1 MTNRDLYLNHA
12 GTSWPKPDVV
22 SAAIEEAMSAPP
34 TRWAQQFEQAHQA
47 IADYFGVRDA
57 EQILLTPG
65 CTSAL
70 AVGIGDVFV
79 ASGKRLLTSR
89 WEHHALHRPLLKLAS
104 TGAPLEY
111 IPHRSGDATGESES
125 AMAVGAAIDLDWLG
139 ATLSNQNVG
148 LVAITAACN
157 VTGELLP
164 FEAVIRMAHDNG
176 AMVLIDAAQ
185 VVGWLDLDLPGLGA
199 DMVAFGG
206 HKGLQSPWGI
216 GGLYLSERAQM
227 ECVSAA
233 CSLPS
238 GDHSKTPSPPRPGY
252 CDVGSVDQIALAGLH
267 AAVKQLQQQDA
278 GSQLS
283 RARGQIQRIQSLL
296 HSKGNVQVAGP
307 IEVERRMP
315 TLAFRVTD
323 VPSGQVSADF
333 RRHGMMVGSGI
344 QCAPLAHQTLGTES
358 SGLVRISV
366 GLGQPDDETDEA
378 IDRMNSMAL
387 LG

>member
-1 MTNRDLYLNHA
+1 MDRDLYFNHA

-22 SAAIEEAMSAPP
+22 SVAVQEAMSAPP
-34 TRWAQQFEQAHQA
+34 MRWAQQFEQAHQA
-47 IADYFGVRDA
+47 IASYFGVRDA

-65 CTSAL
+65 CTAAL

-104 TGAPLEY
+104 AGVSLEY
-111 IPHRSGDATGESES
+111 IPHSPGDATGESES
-125 AMAVGAAIDLDWLG
+125 AMAVGAAIDLDWLQ
-139 ATLSNQNVG
+139 ASLSNQDVG

-157 VTGELLP
+157 VSGELLP
-164 FEAVIRMAHDNG
+164 YEAVIRMAHDNG

-233 CSLPS
+233 CVLPS
-238 GDHSKTPSPPRPGY
+238 ADRSEMPPPPRPGY
-252 CDVGSVDQIALAGLH
+252 CDVGSVDQIALAGLY
-267 AAVKQLQQQDA
+267 AAVKHLRQQDA
-278 GSQLS
+278 GTQLS
-283 RARGQIQRIQSLL
+283 RARGQIERIQSLL
-296 HSKGNVQVAGP
+296 QSMGKVQVVEP
-307 IEVERRMP
+307 IEVGRRMP
-315 TLAFRVTD
+315 TLAFSVTG
-323 VPSGQVSADF
+323 VPSGQVAVDF

-366 GLGQPDDETDEA
+366 GLGQPDDEIDEA
-378 IDRMNSMAL
+378 IDRMNSMPL
-387 LG
+387 LD